1 MNLEIIKKMMD
12 LPARPDCPSPFTA
25 NPHFFT
31 SVYCTSRGTW
41 CWDDASWPISSSA
54 ARALA

>member
-25 NPHFFT
+25 NPHFFHFCLLHEPGNL
-31 SVYCTSRGTW
+31 VLG
-41 CWDDASWPISSSA
+41 
-54 ARALA
+54 